1 MKWYI
6 YGWLHSFDYH
16 GRATLT
22 QFWTFNFFHAIA
34 VVLCYGLENWIQP
47 DMSILQL
54 YTTLA
59 LVSNLAAIVRRLH
72 DTGRTGWWC
81 IVGLFPLIGWLWLLE
96 FLIDRSEMVD
106 NRWGAYEI
114 TI

>member
-34 VVLCYGLENWIQP
+34 VVLCYGLENWLQP

-72 DTGRTGWWC
+72 DTGDN
-81 IVGLFPLIGWLWLLE
+81 GLVVYRRSVSADRMVVVAGVS
-96 FLIDRSEMVD
+96 DRSEPKG
-106 NRWGAYEI
+106 R
-114 TI
+114 